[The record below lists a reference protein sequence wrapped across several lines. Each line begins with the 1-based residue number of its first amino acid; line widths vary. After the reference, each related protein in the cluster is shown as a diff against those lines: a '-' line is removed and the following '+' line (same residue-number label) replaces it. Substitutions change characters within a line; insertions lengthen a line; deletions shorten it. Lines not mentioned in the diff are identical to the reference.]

1 MTDFNRRSALTL
13 ALAATAAVAAGNPA
27 TGQDAE
33 TVGQRAPIDP
43 ESIEALRVYPPLGI
57 ARVGNAM
64 EENAYVI
71 GPEVIGGSPMLPD
84 GTPARLV
91 GDFRT
96 DSGGIK
102 RQAARFRI
110 YAHLKDGSVAEVTAA
125 SARIEWRVAIAN
137 LKAGWYDFNQAMD
150 LPRGLSQSTQ
160 QRNRKLAPP
169 GGRAALDITPK
180 PRTIEGRNTA
190 AVAFDDGRFWDNS
203 NKVYLGELR
212 TDAEGRLLLLGGRG
226 ASAPFRKGM
235 KPTTFANNNGWHDD
249 VADGPVRAT
258 VTFAGAKPIEAEAGY
273 VVVTPPNYAPGLS
286 GLVTMDDTV
295 RETFQRQG
303 WIAVPKATSFTT
315 DIWPIFDR
323 LSGLQWVNHGLFMVH
338 GYGSPLDAR
347 DPATIARLRD
357 TSAGSL
363 DWRRRVFELFR
374 DPVAG
379 PDVDEPRMP
388 QVYGDAYGE
397 GPETP
402 KDALTL
408 LAVTPT
414 QYAHLQRW
422 LAGDVADDWPGAPP
436 APPDFAA
443 LSPVAQVTQLERAA
457 LTDCLGGPF
466 HPGIELTWVMRLARI
481 WKRAYRLNVL
491 ATDQPARQNFG
502 ATLTPAVCIGPKGPY
517 DGVAAGA
524 LTRFMGV
531 PWQTDEASCNSSADY
546 TPWTFLSMPTY
557 WGARVPD
564 QVFAAANY
572 DRAAA
577 LDPKRSLVQ
586 AHKHLMLRVD
596 WLRDIR
602 ETSYEERIAKMV
614 EDWWALGMV
623 LPVPDPPPHLP
634 PDTRVEQGRRED
646 RRRDPK
652 RDLVRAVEGL
662 TAPTTLALTR
672 SFRPLTESPDGA
684 PPLPPRRAFRQ
695 GEI

>member
-1 MTDFNRRSALTL
+1 MSDLNRRSALTL
-13 ALAATAAVAAGNPA
+13 ALAATAAAAAGDRA
-27 TGQDAE
+27 TGQDDQ
-33 TVGQRAPIDP
+33 TVGQPAPIDP
-43 ESIEALRVYPPLGI
+43 ASIDALRIYPPLGI
-57 ARVGNAM
+57 ARVGNAK
-64 EENAYVI
+64 EVDAYVI
-71 GPEVIGGSPMLPD
+71 GPEVAGGPPMLPD
-84 GTPARLV
+84 GKPARLV

-96 DSGGIK
+96 AGGDIK

-110 YAHLKDGSVAEVTAA
+110 YAHLKDGSVVEVTAA

-150 LPRGLSQSTQ
+150 LPRGLSNDAQ
-160 QRNRKLAPP
+160 QRNRKLSPP

-180 PRTIEGRNTA
+180 PRTIEGRNA
-190 AVAFDDGRFWDNS
+190 ATVAFDDGRFWDNS

-212 TDAEGRLLLLGGRG
+212 TDAEGRLLVLGGRG
-226 ASAPFRKGM
+226 ASAPHRKGM
-235 KPTTFANNNGWHDD
+235 KPTTFANNSGWHDD
-249 VADGPVRAT
+249 TSDGPVRAI
-258 VTFAGAKPIEAEAGY
+258 VTFPGVKPIEAEAGY
-273 VVVTPPNYAPGLS
+273 VVTTPPNYAPGVS

-303 WIAVPKATSFTT
+303 WVAVPKTTSFTR
-315 DIWPIFDR
+315 DIWPIFNR

-347 DPATIARLRD
+347 DPATIERLRD
-357 TSAGSL
+357 NSAGNL

-374 DPVAG
+374 DPAAG
-379 PDVDEPRMP
+379 PDLDEPRMP

-414 QYAHLQRW
+414 LYAHLQRW
-422 LAGDVADDWPGAPP
+422 LAGNVIDDWPGAPP
-436 APPDFAA
+436 VPPDFEA
-443 LSPVAQVTQLERAA
+443 LSPAEQVAQLERAA
-457 LTDCLGGPF
+457 LADCLGGPF

-517 DGVAAGA
+517 DGIAAGA

-546 TPWTFLSMPTY
+546 SPWTFLSMPTY

-572 DRAAA
+572 DRAVA

-586 AHKHLMLRVD
+586 AHKHFMLRVD
-596 WLRDIR
+596 WLRDVR

-623 LPVPDPPPHLP
+623 LPVPDPPAHLP

-646 RRRDPK
+646 RRRDAK
-652 RDLVRAVEGL
+652 RDLVRAVERL
-662 TAPTTLALTR
+662 LAPTTLALRT
-672 SFRPLTESPDGA
+672 FKPLTEATDGA
-684 PPLPPRRAFRQ
+684 SPLPPRRAFRQ